1 MLLLG
6 IIIIS
11 FLAKNKPMI
20 WGGLVV
26 LILSIVDNQ
35 NIIKYL
41 KNNLL
46 DMGLLLLIIWML
58 LPLIDNANKLTTL
71 NTKNALNINMLVSFL
86 CGLFMVTIAGK
97 GLNYLEGNTTVIYG
111 IIFGST
117 IGVTFLGGV
126 PVGMLTASG
135 ITYLIM
141 KLLDK

>member
-1 MLLLG
+1 
-6 IIIIS
+6 
-11 FLAKNKPMI
+11 MI
-20 WGGLVV
+20 FGGLVV
-26 LILSIVDNQ
+26 LILNILDNQ

-46 DMGLLLLIIWML
+46 DMGLLLLIIWLL
-58 LPLIDNANKLTTL
+58 LPLIDNTNKLTAL
-71 NTKNALNINMLVSFL
+71 NTKNVFNIDMLVSFF
-86 CGLFMVTIAGK
+86 CGLFTVTIAGR
-97 GLNYLEGNTTVIYG
+97 GLNYLKGNTTGIYG
-111 IIFGST
+111 IIFGSI